1 MSEIASR
8 IPEDLKAAMK
18 AKDTVALN
26 VLRAL
31 KTSLTNAA
39 IEKGGLGTELD
50 EAEILAIVRKQIKQR
65 RDSIEQF
72 ENAGRN
78 ELAENEKAEISVLE
92 RYLPAALSADEVKAL
107 IDQVIA
113 ETGAASK
120 ADFGKAMKL
129 LQEKAAGRAEGKTL
143 SSELQKRLA

>member
-8 IPEDLKAAMK
+8 IPEDLKTAMK

-31 KTSLTNAA
+31 KTSLTNAS
-39 IEKGGLGTELD
+39 IEKGGLGTPLD
-50 EAEILAIVRKQIKQR
+50 DAEVQAIVRKQIKQR

-72 ENAGRN
+72 ENAGRA
-78 ELAENEKAEISVLE
+78 ELANNEKAEIIILE
-92 RYLPAALSADEVKAL
+92 RYLPAALSAGEVAAL
-107 IDQVIA
+107 IDEVIA
-113 ETGAASK
+113 ETGAAGK

-143 SSELQKRLA
+143 SSELQKRLS

>member
-1 MSEIASR
+1 MSELASR
-8 IPEDLKAAMK
+8 IPEDLKTAMK

-31 KTSLTNAA
+31 KAALTNAA
-39 IEKGGLGTELD
+39 IEKGGLGTALD
-50 EAEILAIVRKQIKQR
+50 DAEIQAIVRKQIKQR

-72 ENAGRN
+72 EGAGRV
-78 ELAENEKAEISVLE
+78 ELAENEKVEITVLE
-92 RYLPAALSADEVKAL
+92 RYLPTALSAHEVNAL

-143 SSELQKRLA
+143 SSELQKRLS